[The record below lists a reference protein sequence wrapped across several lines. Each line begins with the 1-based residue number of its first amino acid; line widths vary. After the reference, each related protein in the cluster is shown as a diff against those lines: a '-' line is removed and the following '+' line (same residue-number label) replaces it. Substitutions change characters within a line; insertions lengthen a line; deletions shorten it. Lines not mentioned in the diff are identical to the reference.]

1 MMGKKDPKEQ
11 VTQWTKQIRSEQRQL
26 TRQIRE
32 IERGEA
38 KVKTQIKQS
47 AKKNQMDVCKILAKE
62 LVQSRRAVTK
72 LHVMNAEMN
81 SLTMK
86 MKEQLAQVR
95 MTGALSKST
104 AVMSSVNKLMNVP
117 DMQKTM
123 MELSKEMQK
132 AGVIEEIMND
142 TMDSVFDEDGLQEAA
157 DEEVENV
164 LFELTA
170 GQLGKAPVAKNK
182 QLPQVQQPA
191 QEISLDDDEVEARLA
206 GLKN

>member
-1 MMGKKDPKEQ
+1 MDSTFF
-11 VTQWTKQIRSEQRQL
+11 VCD
-26 TRQIRE
+26 
-32 IERGEA
+32 IERSEA
-38 KVKTQIKQS
+38 KVKTQIKQA
-47 AKKNQMDVCKILAKE
+47 AKKNNLDVCKILAKE

-86 MKEQLAQVR
+86 MREQLAQLR
-95 MTGALSKST
+95 MTGALQKST

-132 AGVIEEIMND
+132 AGIIEEMVND

-164 LFELTA
+164 LFEITA
-170 GQLGKAPVAKNK
+170 GQLGKAPVANKNK
-182 QLPQVQQPA
+182 LPQVEQNLVDD
-191 QEISLDDDEVEARLA
+191 SLEDEDIEARMEKLR
-206 GLKN
+206 

>member
-1 MMGKKDPKEQ
+1 MGKKDPKEQ
-11 VTQWTKQIRSEQRQL
+11 VGEWTKQIRGEQREL
-26 TRQIRE
+26 TRQIRD
-32 IERGEA
+32 IERSEA
-38 KVKTQIKQS
+38 KVKTQIKQA

-72 LHVMNAEMN
+72 LHVMSAEMN

-95 MTGALSKST
+95 RTGAIQQSA

-117 DMQKTM
+117 EMQKTM
-123 MELSKEMQK
+123 MGLSKEMQK
-132 AGVIEEIMND
+132 AGIIEEMMND
-142 TMDSVFDEDGLQEAA
+142 TMDSVFDEEGLEEAA

-164 LFELTA
+164 LFELTK
-170 GQLGKAPVAKNK
+170 GQLGKAPVAKNQK
-182 QLPQVQQPA
+182 LPQIVQPTD
-191 QEISLDDDEVEARLA
+191 EITLDDDDIEARMA

>member
-11 VTQWTKQIRSEQRQL
+11 VNQWTKQIRSEQRQL

-170 GQLGKAPVAKNK
+170 GQLGKAPVAKNQK
-182 QLPQVQQPA
+182 LPQVQQPA